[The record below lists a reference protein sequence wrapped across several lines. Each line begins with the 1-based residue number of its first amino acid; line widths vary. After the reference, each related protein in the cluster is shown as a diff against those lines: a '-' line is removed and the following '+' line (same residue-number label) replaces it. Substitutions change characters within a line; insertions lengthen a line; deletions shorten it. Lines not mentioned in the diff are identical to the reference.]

1 MKRERQRE
9 SALTG
14 LPSPKGWAGLDHGV
28 LCSLHAWTE
37 RVVMSDELVD
47 GGHGRGGCGT
57 CRCAAFGRSEVMGGG
72 WV

>member
-1 MKRERQRE
+1 M
-9 SALTG
+9 TG

-37 RVVMSDELVD
+37 RVVMSDELGW
-47 GGHGRGGCGT
+47 GGT
-57 CRCAAFGRSEVMGGG
+57 VAAAAARAALGRSEVMGGG